1 MEAAAALY
9 ADRPAAERQLNAKP
23 RVLGRAAE
31 ATRRP
36 GGGRASRLAAGAA
49 CALALACQDPDAA
62 EQPPSSSLV
71 AAHLSAALEASGTE
85 HFALLQ
91 RLCTQATG
99 TELRVS
105 GPLVPPPDSLP
116 TAPGAPEPWMTA
128 PARVFDDLY
137 FVGQTRYSAWAVAT
151 PEGVVVID
159 PLFDYSVRG
168 AVEGGLA
175 QLGLDPADIRYVIV
189 SHAHS
194 DHAGGA
200 RYLQDT
206 YGARVVLSRADWDLL
221 ERTEGDWPKPRRDIE
236 AEDGYELALGG
247 KTLRL
252 HVTPGHTPGTIS
264 TIIPVSDRGSPHVAA
279 LWGGTAFN
287 FMGRGEEATR
297 FREYVASAERFAMLA
312 REAGADVV
320 LSNHPQYDGT
330 TVKLARLA
338 GRGPRDAHPYVI
350 GSDGV
355 QRFFAV
361 AASCARAGLAAVG

>member
-1 MEAAAALY
+1 VEAAAALY
-9 ADRPAAERQLNAKP
+9 ADRPAAERQLNGQP
-23 RVLGRAAE
+23 RVPGRAAT
-31 ATRRP
+31 ATRHACATRT
-36 GGGRASRLAAGAA
+36 RRLAAAGS
-49 CALALACQDPDAA
+49 CALALACGDPED
-62 EQPPSSSLV
+62 EQPPSSSEV
-71 AAHLSAALEASGTE
+71 AVHLAAALEASGAE
-85 HFALLQ
+85 HIALLE

-99 TELRVS
+99 TQLRIS
-105 GPLVPPPDSLP
+105 GPLAPPPDSLP
-116 TAPGAPEPWMTA
+116 SAPDAAEAWMTA
-128 PARVFDDLY
+128 PAQVFDDLY
-137 FVGQTRYSAWAVAT
+137 FVGQTRYSSWAVT
-151 PEGVVVID
+151 TLEGIVVID

-168 AVEGGLA
+168 AVEGGLE

-206 YGARVVLSRADWDLL
+206 YGARVILSRADWDLL
-221 ERTEGDWPKPRRDIE
+221 ERTEAEWPKPRRDIE
-236 AEDGYELALGG
+236 ADDGYELALGG

-252 HVTPGHTPGTIS
+252 YVTPGHTPGTIS
-264 TIIPVSDRGSPHVAA
+264 TIIPLSDRGEPHVAA

-287 FMGRGEEATR
+287 FMGRGEDETW
-297 FREYVASAERFAMLA
+297 FREYERSAERFAAVA

-330 TVKLARLA
+330 TFRLARLA

-350 GSDGV
+350 GPEGV
-355 QRFFAV
+355 RRFFAV